1 MDDEEHDG
9 VQPSRVLGLS
19 ASDQLKVQP
28 SLHILLRKSVT
39 TGNTSN
45 RLACCRLSK
54 VFFGFLNHEVWQAG
68 GLKKQ
73 PFWFHGPHLVHVFIL
88 QSGLIFLLKQY
99 SNNDTCRLP
108 NLSRIDVSYPAVQP
122 SNLRSAALWW
132 DGWEI
137 WIGEISF
144 IPVLQERLRQ
154 PNVVLLRWILIHLC
168 LCCALSISR
177 QVL

>member
-1 MDDEEHDG
+1 MF
-9 VQPSRVLGLS
+9 PSSWSICLWSVAGS
-19 ASDQLKVQP
+19 AKSAHP
-28 SLHILLRKSVT
+28 SVT
-39 TGNTSN
+39 SGNASN
-45 RLACCRLSK
+45 RLASCRLCK
-54 VFFGFLNHEVWQAG
+54 GFPWLSEPRGVTTALSPCIYSLVWT
-68 GLKKQ
+68 
-73 PFWFHGPHLVHVFIL
+73 
-88 QSGLIFLLKQY
+88 FLLKQY
-99 SNNDTCRLP
+99 RNNDTCRLP

-132 DGWEI
+132 DRWKI

-154 PNVVLLRWILIHLC
+154 PNVVLFRWILIHLC